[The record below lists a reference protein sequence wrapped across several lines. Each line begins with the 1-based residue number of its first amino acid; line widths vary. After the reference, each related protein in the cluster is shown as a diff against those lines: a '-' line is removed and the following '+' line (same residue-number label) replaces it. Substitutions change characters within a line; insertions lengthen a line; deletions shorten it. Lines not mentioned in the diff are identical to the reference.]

1 MRTEDF
7 IATLAKEGARKP
19 FPRPSKV
26 MFGWI
31 LAIFAYFGLLLAFY
45 GFRPDMT
52 EKLTQPVY
60 LVEIIGMVVTAVMA
74 AWAASCLAL
83 PDTNQKSWVRFLPF
97 IPLAFLMGMLVYG
110 MFTNSTLTLSECLK
124 LGRYD
129 CIVRI
134 VLYSLLPGGLM
145 FYTIQKA
152 APVRCC
158 WAETMAGLSVA
169 SFGYILLRL
178 IGKSDDPTQLLVW
191 HFLPVFLMMAIG
203 MMIGK
208 LYLGRI
214 WQS

>member
-26 MFGWI
+26 MLGWL
-31 LAIFAYFGLLLAFY
+31 LAVTAYFGLLIAFY
-45 GFRPDMT
+45 GFRPDMA

-60 LVEIIGMVVTAVMA
+60 LLEVIGMAITAIMV
-74 AWAASCLAL
+74 AWAASWLAL

-110 MFTNSTLTLSECLK
+110 MFTNSELTLAECLK

-129 CIVRI
+129 CIVGI

-152 APVRCC
+152 APARCC
-158 WAETMAGLSVA
+158 WAGTMAGLSVA

-178 IGKSDDPTQLLVW
+178 IGISDDPTQLLVW
-191 HFLPVFLMMAIG
+191 HFLPVFMIMAIG

-208 LYLGRI
+208 VYLGRI

>member
-1 MRTEDF
+1 MQTNDF
-7 IATLAKEGARKP
+7 IATLAKEGARKA
-19 FPRPSKV
+19 FPSPSKV
-26 MFGWI
+26 TIGWL
-31 LAIFAYFGLLLAFY
+31 LAIIAYFGLLIAFY
-45 GFRPDMT
+45 GFRPDMAQ
-52 EKLTQPVY
+52 KITQPVY
-60 LVEIIGMVVTAVMA
+60 LTELLGMTVTAIMA
-74 AWAASCLAL
+74 AWAASWLAL

-110 MFTNSTLTLSECLK
+110 MFTNSALTLTECLK
-124 LGRYD
+124 MGRYD
-129 CIVRI
+129 CILRI
-134 VLYSLLPGGLM
+134 VIYSLLPAGLM

-158 WAETMAGLSVA
+158 WAGSMAGLSVA

-191 HFLPVFLMMAIG
+191 HFLPVFLIMAIG

-208 LYLGRI
+208 TYLGRI